1 VVYKTINIG
10 KILYESIRNSF
21 AINKAGELSI
31 FYKFCLACVYPLQTA
46 FDSFETW
53 RQRQLIIANC
63 NYTIG
68 QLKNVLNYLFDNT
81 NFVAPDWGRITITQS
96 EFSYIYAPTI
106 DDESTTFAP
115 PITDESTTD
124 APTIESDPNQRNVM
138 FNIPSDLSASL
149 ADIIATIDQI
159 KIDGLTYSYQLV

>member
-1 VVYKTINIG
+1 M
-10 KILYESIRNSF
+10 RNSF

-31 FYKFCLACVYPLQTA
+31 MYKFCLSCVYPLQTA

-81 NFVAPDWGRITITQS
+81 NFVAPDWGRITISQAQ
-96 EFSYIYAPTI
+96 FNYIYAPTI
-106 DDESTTFAP
+106 DDESG
-115 PITDESTTD
+115 TD
-124 APTIESDPNQRNVM
+124 APTITDESGTFAPTIDSDPNQKNVM
-138 FNIPSDLSASL
+138 FNIPSDLSGSL
-149 ADIIATIDQI
+149 ADILATIDQI
-159 KIDGLTYSYQLV
+159 KIDSLIYSYQLV